1 MLKKLQDINKKTKI
15 KFFILLIF
23 SVVTMIFILKNYTL
37 ILNKL
42 DDAETIRQYVLSKGF
57 LGFIS
62 FVFIQAL
69 HVLLVVIPG
78 DIFNFTEGYV
88 FGIPIGFSLSL
99 LGIMAGTMSAFFI
112 SKILGAEFISKLVHH
127 DKLKKISDLVNST
140 KGSFGI
146 LIICLLPFI
155 PKDLLVYIAGLTPIK
170 ASRFFLIYGMSRI
183 PGTLIWVSAGSQ
195 TQEKN
200 LQGLV
205 ITFAIMACFIG
216 IGVLL
221 QKKYGKSILKS

>member
-1 MLKKLQDINKKTKI
+1 MA
-15 KFFILLIF
+15 FII
-23 SVVTMIFILKNYTL
+23 SNYDW

-42 DDAETIRQYVLSKGF
+42 NDAETIRQYVLSKGF

-62 FVFIQAL
+62 FVVIQAL

-78 DIFNFTEGYV
+78 DIFNFTGGYV
-88 FGIPIGFSLSL
+88 FGIPIGFGLSI

-112 SKILGAEFISKLVHH
+112 SKTLGAEFVSKLVHH

-146 LIICLLPFI
+146 MIICLLPFI

-195 TQEKN
+195 TQENN
-200 LQGLV
+200 LQGL
-205 ITFAIMACFIG
+205 ILTFVALACFIG
-216 IGVLL
+216 VGALL
-221 QKKYGKSILKS
+221 QKRYGKSLLKS